1 MAMMM
6 ASHKNNVTQRY
17 NKTDMRHTGLLLLSL
32 AAALASCS
40 SDDDGDYK
48 SPQTENADGRILRQL
63 TINEVPITRATLTDK
78 TSALGAAWNAGD
90 EATYFNVSSITRAT
104 LTDETSAL
112 GAAWNA
118 GDEATYFNVSS
129 FTSTTMDVGTLT
141 AASTGST
148 SMFNGSVRCKA
159 GDKVALFYPAQAIP
173 TTGDNRGKFTLSLSG
188 QKGTLT
194 DIAENFHYV
203 YGVAEVTSVTES
215 TAKATIDNMQSL
227 LAVCKFTFTDGTN
240 TIPVQTLTINYYDN
254 NDYYP
259 TTIGYPLSAT
269 LTPTADVS
277 TLALTYPAQSAWKKD
292 GLSVTLDT
300 ETSDGV
306 YVALFPYSPTGYMHF
321 TVTNSSD
328 TYTGTAKAKLKAGKY
343 YPVSLKLTKQ

>member
-1 MAMMM
+1 
-6 ASHKNNVTQRY
+6 
-17 NKTDMRHTGLLLLSL
+17 MRHTGLLLLSL

-63 TINEVPITRATLTDK
+63 TINEVPITRATLTDN
-78 TSALGAAWNAGD
+78 TSS
-90 EATYFNVSSITRAT
+90 V
-104 LTDETSAL
+104 

-129 FTSTTMDVGTLT
+129 FTPTTMDVGTLT

-173 TTGDNRGKFTLSLSG
+173 TTSDNRGKFTLSLSG

-215 TAKATIDNMQSL
+215 TANATISNMQSL
-227 LAVCKFTFTDGTN
+227 LAVCKFSFTDGTN
-240 TIPVQTLTINYYDN
+240 DIPVKTLAINYYDN

-277 TLALTYPAQSAWKKD
+277 TLALTYPTQGNDAWNNK
-292 GLSVTLDT
+292 GLSVTLDS
-300 ETSDGV
+300 ETSGGV
-306 YVALFPYSPTGYMHF
+306 YVALFPDSPTGYMHF
-321 TVTNSSD
+321 TVTNSSG
-328 TYTGTAKAKLKAGKY
+328 TYTGTAKAKLNAGKY
-343 YPVSLKLTKQ
+343 YPVSLKLTK

>member
-1 MAMMM
+1 
-6 ASHKNNVTQRY
+6 
-17 NKTDMRHTGLLLLSL
+17 MRHTGLLLLSL

-48 SPQTENADGRILRQL
+48 SLQTENADGRILRQL
-63 TINEVPITRATLTDK
+63 TINKVP
-78 TSALGAAWNAGD
+78 
-90 EATYFNVSSITRAT
+90 ITRAT

-141 AASTGST
+141 AASTSST

-215 TAKATIDNMQSL
+215 TAKATIDNMKSL

-240 TIPVQTLTINYYDN
+240 AIPVNTLTINYYDN
-254 NDYYP
+254 SMSY

-269 LTPTADVS
+269 LDPSSGSPT
-277 TLALTYPAQSAWKKD
+277 TLTYPGQSTWKD
-292 GLSVTLDT
+292 YRLSVTLDS
-300 ETSDGV
+300 ETSGGV

-321 TVTNSSD
+321 EVTNGNG
-328 TYTGTAKAKLKAGKY
+328 TYIGTANATLKAGKY

>member
-1 MAMMM
+1 MRRLMAMMM

-63 TINEVPITRATLTDK
+63 TINEVHI
-78 TSALGAAWNAGD
+78 N
-90 EATYFNVSSITRAT
+90 RAT

-194 DIAENFHYV
+194 DIAENCHYV

-254 NDYYP
+254 NDFYP
-259 TTIGYPLSAT
+259 TTIGCPLSAT
-269 LTPTADVS
+269 LTPTADVNS
-277 TLALTYPAQSAWKKD
+277 LALSYPGQSAWKKD

-321 TVTNSSD
+321 TVTGSTG
-328 TYTGTAKAKLKAGKY
+328 TYTGTAKATLKAGKY
-343 YPVSLKLTKQ
+343 YPVSLKLTEQ

>member
-1 MAMMM
+1 M
-6 ASHKNNVTQRY
+6 
-17 NKTDMRHTGLLLLSL
+17 
-32 AAALASCS
+32 ASCS

-48 SPQTENADGRILRQL
+48 SPQTDQTEDGDGRMLRQL
-63 TINEVPITRATLTDK
+63 SISEVPITRATLTDN
-78 TSALGAAWNAGD
+78 TSSL
-90 EATYFNVSSITRAT
+90 S
-104 LTDETSAL
+104 
-112 GAAWNA
+112 AAWNA

-159 GDKVALFYPAQAIP
+159 GDNVALFYPQQDVP

-215 TAKATIDNMQSL
+215 TANATISNMQSL

-240 TIPVQTLTINYYDN
+240 VIPVKTLTINYYDN
-254 NDYYP
+254 KDFY

-277 TLALTYPAQSAWKKD
+277 TLALTYPNQGNDAWNNK
-292 GLSVTLDT
+292 GLSVTLDS
-300 ETSDGV
+300 ETSGGV
-306 YVALFPYSPTGYMHF
+306 YVALFPDSPTGYMHF
-321 TVTNSSD
+321 TVTNSSG
-328 TYTGTAKAKLKAGKY
+328 TYTGTAKAKLNAGKY
-343 YPVSLKLTKQ
+343 YPVSLKLTK

>member
-1 MAMMM
+1 MRRLMTMMM
-6 ASHKNNVTQRY
+6 ASHNNNVTQRY

-48 SPQTENADGRILRQL
+48 SPQTENAAGRILRQL
-63 TINEVPITRATLTDK
+63 TINKVP
-78 TSALGAAWNAGD
+78 
-90 EATYFNVSSITRAT
+90 ITRAT

-141 AASTGST
+141 AASTSST

-159 GDKVALFYPAQAIP
+159 GDKVALFYPVQDIP
-173 TTGDNRGKFTLSLSG
+173 TQTIEAENKARGQYTINLAG
-188 QKGTLT
+188 QDGTLAT
-194 DIAENFHYV
+194 IAKNFHYV
-203 YGVAEVTSVTES
+203 YGVAAVTSVTDN

-240 TIPVQTLTINYYDN
+240 AIPVKTLTINYYDN
-254 NDYYP
+254 SRSY
-259 TTIGYPLSAT
+259 TTIQTKAMTLGTTKVFQSLST
-269 LTPTADVS
+269 RRPPTVSMLPSSPTAPQATC
-277 TLALTYPAQSAWKKD
+277 TLL
-292 GLSVTLDT
+292 
-300 ETSDGV
+300 
-306 YVALFPYSPTGYMHF
+306 
-321 TVTNSSD
+321 
-328 TYTGTAKAKLKAGKY
+328 
-343 YPVSLKLTKQ
+343 

>member
-1 MAMMM
+1 
-6 ASHKNNVTQRY
+6 
-17 NKTDMRHTGLLLLSL
+17 MRHTGLLLLSL

-63 TINEVPITRATLTDK
+63 TINEVPITRATLTDN
-78 TSALGAAWNAGD
+78 TSS
-90 EATYFNVSSITRAT
+90 V
-104 LTDETSAL
+104 

-159 GDKVALFYPAQAIP
+159 GDNVALFYPQQDVP

-215 TAKATIDNMQSL
+215 TANATISNMQSL
-227 LAVCKFTFTDGTN
+227 LAVCKFTFTDGTYA
-240 TIPVQTLTINYYDN
+240 IPVKTLTINYYDN
-254 NDYYP
+254 SLSYF
-259 TTIGYPLSAT
+259 TIGYPLSAT
-269 LTPTADVS
+269 LTPKDSPTELV
-277 TLALTYPAQSAWKKD
+277 YPAQNAWNKD
-292 GLSVTLDT
+292 GLSVTLGT

-321 TVTNSSD
+321 TVTNSSG
-328 TYTGTAKAKLKAGKY
+328 TYTGTAKATLNAGKY
-343 YPVSLKLTKQ
+343 YPVTLQVTK